1 MNSKLFI
8 AASLAL
14 AAAHGAAMAETSSYA
29 ERMRLIGRTA
39 QAGEQAPAQFVDS
52 STGKLQTASEQR
64 AAHVARMNLIGR
76 TAAYGETS
84 AAAVGDT
91 FAGNA
96 QQQFE
101 QRMKLIGR
109 TAGQSELAGYNVE
122 VNNQLSAQR
131 ASRSAQ

>member
-14 AAAHGAAMAETSSYA
+14 AAVHGAALADTSSYA

-39 QAGEQAPAQFVDS
+39 QAGEQAPAQFVDNS
-52 STGKLQTASEQR
+52 GKLRTAAEQR
-64 AAHVARMNLIGR
+64 ADHVARMNLIGR
-76 TAAYGETS
+76 TAAHGETS
-84 AAAVGDT
+84 ATVVSDT

-109 TAGQSELAGYNVE
+109 TVSQSELAGYNVE
-122 VNNQLSAQR
+122 TNNQLSAQR
-131 ASRSAQ
+131 ATRSAQ

>member
-14 AAAHGAAMAETSSYA
+14 AAVHGAALAETSSYA

-39 QAGEQAPAQFVDS
+39 QAGEQAPAQFVDGS
-52 STGKLQTASEQR
+52 GKLQTAAEQR

-84 AAAVGDT
+84 AAAVGET

-109 TAGQSELAGYNVE
+109 TAGQGELAGYNVE

>member
-14 AAAHGAAMAETSSYA
+14 AAVHGAALADTSSYA

-52 STGKLQTASEQR
+52 SSGQLRTAAQQR
-64 AAHVARMNLIGR
+64 ADHVARMNLIGR
-76 TAAYGETS
+76 TAAHGETS
-84 AAAVGDT
+84 ATAVSDT

-109 TAGQSELAGYNVE
+109 TVSQSELAGYNVE
-122 VNNQLSAQR
+122 TNNQLSAQR
-131 ASRSAQ
+131 ATRSAQ